1 VLAASLD
8 GLGLA
13 LAEDRQLKLVALA
26 LMLIDWGK
34 STNLTGHRSVPG
46 AIKHLVVGALALQK
60 AVESQVGV
68 GSRRTLVDLGS
79 GAGFPGIPLA
89 IANSHSSVVLVES
102 RERRHH
108 FQRAVR
114 RELGLANL
122 DPRLGRIEA
131 LPPSPADWVIAQAVA
146 SPPRVLA
153 WAMEW
158 VQPGGI
164 LVIPGGAQPPD
175 PGPHPALVESGTFH
189 YSVPGGSPTQSLWWC
204 RRMGHPGS
212 GSSAS

>member
-13 LAEDRQLKLVALA
+13 LSEDRQLKLVALA
-26 LMLIDWGK
+26 KMLIDWGR

-46 AIKHLVVGALALQK
+46 AIRHLVVGALALQK
-60 AVESQVGV
+60 AVESQVGAQ
-68 GSRRTLVDLGS
+68 GEGTLVDLGS
-79 GAGFPGIPLA
+79 GAGFPGIPIA
-89 IANSHSSVVLVES
+89 IANSHSSVVLVDS

-114 RELGLANL
+114 RELELANL
-122 DPRLGRIEA
+122 DPRLGRMEA
-131 LPPSPADWVIAQAVA
+131 LPPSPAEWVIAQAVA

-175 PGPHPALVESGTFH
+175 PGPHPALAESGTFH

-204 RRMGHPGS
+204 RRVGHPGS
-212 GSSAS
+212 SSEES

>member
-1 VLAASLD
+1 MLAAALD
-8 GLGLA
+8 GLGLV

-26 LMLIDWGK
+26 RMLIDWGK
-34 STNLTGHRSVPG
+34 TTNLTGHRSVPG

-68 GSRRTLVDLGS
+68 GSGRTLVDLGS

-114 RELGLANL
+114 RQLGLANL

-175 PGPHPALVESGTFH
+175 PGPHPAFVESGTFH

-204 RRMGHPGS
+204 RRMGHPDS
-212 GSSAS
+212 DSSAT

>member
-1 VLAASLD
+1 MLAASLD
-8 GLGLA
+8 GLGLV

-26 LMLIDWGK
+26 RMLIDWGK
-34 STNLTGHRSVPG
+34 TTNLTGHRSVPG

-68 GSRRTLVDLGS
+68 GSGRTLVDLGS

-122 DPRLGRIEA
+122 DPRLGRMEV

-212 GSSAS
+212 DSSAS